1 MQLYEEILLHA
12 VKQGKFSLTA
22 DQTIFSLTADQT
34 ITNACYQALFEIKA
48 VLENDHLT
56 DEDCF
61 WRIEEIVRIFE
72 EIGSDAGSRHD
83 FG

>member
-1 MQLYEEILLHA
+1 MELYEEILLHA

-22 DQTIFSLTADQT
+22 DQTI
-34 ITNACYQALFEIKA
+34 TNACYQALLEIKA